1 MSEIVEGFRR
11 LHRDRPGRPLIHLPL
26 TGTTLTADDV
36 LAASAEHGRA
46 LVRLGAGR
54 GSLVLLAI
62 GNRAAAF
69 PFWLACRDAG
79 VVVMPVE
86 AGTPQAEFAEI
97 GRRFSATLAVLPAD
111 SALLPGDAG
120 PEAFCDGLVAV
131 RFKGAEP
138 RPDLYRGAAA
148 LKLTSGSTGL
158 PRATFT
164 TERQLVC
171 DSEHI
176 VQAMEI
182 APRHT
187 QLAAIPLS
195 HAYGIGNL
203 LVPALIQGTAVVL
216 REGFV
221 PHALVADARAYD
233 ADVLPGV
240 PFMFEH
246 LATSPPPGGW
256 PPLLRK
262 LISAG
267 ARLEALT
274 VRRFFDAFGVK
285 IHSFYGTSETGGIA
299 YDDGEALPE
308 ETSVGRPLP
317 GVRVTLR
324 PEESAPPGNGRV
336 HVAGEAVASRYA
348 GDEDGLGDSFI
359 DGGFLTGDLG
369 HFEGNGQLVLT
380 GRVSQFIN
388 VAGRKVQP
396 DEIERVLRTMPS
408 IADVRVIGAPDA
420 ARGQQIVAC
429 VVAADG
435 ERNVLAIR
443 QFCSSRLAVH
453 KVPRRIIWL
462 DRIPL
467 TERGKTDRARLEALV
482 LGSPAE
488 PETGML

>member
-1 MSEIVEGFRR
+1 LSEIVERFRR
-11 LHRDRPGRPLIHLPL
+11 LHRDRPGRPLVHLPL
-26 TGTTLTADDV
+26 SGTTLTADDV
-36 LAASAEHGRA
+36 LAASAEHRRA
-46 LVRLGAGR
+46 LDRLGAGPD
-54 GSLVLLAI
+54 SLVMLAI

-69 PFWLACRDAG
+69 PFWLACRAAG
-79 VVVMPVE
+79 VAVMPVD
-86 AGTPQAEFAEI
+86 AGTARVEFAEI
-97 GRRFSATLAVLPAD
+97 GRRFSAALAILPAG
-111 SALLPGDAG
+111 SALLPGDAE

-131 RFKGAEP
+131 RFKGADP
-138 RPDLYRGAAA
+138 RPGLHRGAAA

-164 TERQLVC
+164 TERELVC

-182 APRHT
+182 TPRHT
-187 QLAAIPLS
+187 QMAAIPLS
-195 HAYGIGNL
+195 HAYGLGSL

-221 PHALVADARAYD
+221 PQALAADARAYD
-233 ADVLPGV
+233 AEVFPGV

-246 LATSPPPGGW
+246 LAASPPPGGW

-267 ARLEALT
+267 ARLEAPT
-274 VRRFFDAFGVK
+274 VRRFFDTFGVK

-308 ETSVGRPLP
+308 ETSVGRQLP
-317 GVRVTLR
+317 GVRITLR
-324 PEESAPPGNGRV
+324 PDDGALPGATRV

-348 GDEDGLGDSFI
+348 GDDGVDECFV

-369 HFEGNGQLVLT
+369 HFDGHGRLVLT

-396 DEIERVLRTMPS
+396 DEIERVLRAMPS

-420 ARGQQIVAC
+420 VRGQQIVAC

-435 ERNVLAIR
+435 ERNILAIR
-443 QFCSSRLAVH
+443 QFCSARLAVH

-467 TERGKTDRARLEALV
+467 TPRGKTDRARLEALV
-482 LGSPAE
+482 RGSPAE